1 MGLLVAVSL
10 FSCESETVRMT
21 SYEVHGID
29 VSRYQGTIDWAK
41 VAEQDVDFVFI
52 KATEGKTFRDSQ
64 FFCNWDAL
72 RQVGIRRG
80 AYHFFRPKTSPEA
93 QAEQFV
99 FMVNHEQGD
108 LPPVLDIEL
117 LDGVPPEQLVISLK
131 IWLDIVESSFRVKPI
146 LYTNMNF
153 YNDYLAGHFEEY
165 PLWIARYNRFFT
177 PSLSGK
183 NQWDF
188 WQYGNKGKI
197 AGIDGDVDFN
207 VFRGKIDDL
216 EKLSKPVPNILSFT
230 KK

>member
-21 SYEVHGID
+21 SYKVHGID
-29 VSRYQGTIDWAK
+29 VSRYQGTIDWTK
-41 VAEQDVDFVFI
+41 VAEQNVDFVFI

-72 RQVGIRRG
+72 KQVGIRRG
-80 AYHFFRPKTSPEA
+80 AYHFFRPKTSPEE
-93 QAEQFV
+93 QAEQFI
-99 FMVNHEQGD
+99 FMVDHEQGD
-108 LPPVLDIEL
+108 LPPVLDVEL
-117 LDGVPPEQLVISLK
+117 LDGVPPEQVVTSLK
-131 IWLDIVESSFRVKPI
+131 IWLDIVESSFRIKPI

-153 YNDYLAGHFEEY
+153 YNDHLAGHFEEY

-207 VFRGKIDDL
+207 VFRGEIDDL
-216 EKLSKPVPNILSFT
+216 EKLSEPVPNILSFT